1 MPRKI
6 PISGHSDPLVL
17 GKGSLERLLADR
29 SLHLHRTRMPP
40 LARAPNLMTE
50 EPEPASRPKADPR
63 SPDGG
68 PPGELARVRQLA
80 GTVAHDVNNM
90 LLVILDCLEQTER
103 EPLAP
108 AIRDHLEQA
117 RFAARQASTQLHHLL
132 RDAPP
137 PARTSIDLNAVATAT
152 RPALQRLA
160 GDRVEVQLE
169 LGSDLGFVRGD
180 FAELGI
186 AVFNLGHNAVEASPA
201 GARIRVRTRN
211 TTLTATCATAT
222 RALPAG
228 DYVVL
233 EVRDEGRGMAP
244 DVQARMFD
252 PFFTTK
258 GGSGHGLGLAT
269 VARVVNE
276 CRGGIRV
283 HSDPGNGTTIE
294 VLLPRAGE

>member
-1 MPRKI
+1 
-6 PISGHSDPLVL
+6 
-17 GKGSLERLLADR
+17 
-29 SLHLHRTRMPP
+29 
-40 LARAPNLMTE
+40 MTE
-50 EPEPASRPKADPR
+50 ESEPAARPPAEPKPTAGGQ
-63 SPDGG
+63 PD
-68 PPGELARVRQLA
+68 ELARLRQLA

-103 EPLAP
+103 TPMAQP
-108 AIRDHLEQA
+108 VRDSLEQA

-132 RDAPP
+132 RDAPA
-137 PARTSIDLNAVATAT
+137 PARTAVDLNAVATAT

-160 GDRVEVQLE
+160 GRRVEVQLE

-186 AVFNLGHNAVEASPA
+186 ALFNLGHNAIEASLD
-201 GARIRVRTRN
+201 GARIRLRTRN

-244 DVQARMFD
+244 QVQARMFD
-252 PFFTTK
+252 PFFSTK
-258 GGSGHGLGLAT
+258 DGSGHGLGLAT
-269 VARVVNE
+269 VARVVTE

-283 HSDPGNGTTIE
+283 QSEAGSGTTVE
-294 VLLPRAGE
+294 VLLPRLCE